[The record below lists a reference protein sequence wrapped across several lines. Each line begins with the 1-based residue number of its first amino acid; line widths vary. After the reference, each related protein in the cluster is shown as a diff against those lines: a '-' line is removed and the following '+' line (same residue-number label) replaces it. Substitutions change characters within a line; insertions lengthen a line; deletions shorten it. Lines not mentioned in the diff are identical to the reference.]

1 MQEEALLAAGWRK
14 VDSDG
19 FIELVG
25 PFWFRSDQP
34 DFRMAFV
41 AEAKHRNRR
50 GVVQGGMLATLAD
63 RAMGQAGRL
72 ANGDRPQA
80 TIQLDL
86 HYIDAVQLGEFVEAH
101 CGVVRRTRSI
111 IFIEAEILA
120 DQRLVAKANG
130 IWKVLGDA
138 ARADYPPVSKLSR
151 RQLT

>member
-1 MQEEALLAAGWRK
+1 MQEEALLAAGWQR
-14 VDSDG
+14 VEGGG

-25 PFWFRSDQP
+25 PLWFRDDQP

-41 AEAKHRNRR
+41 AEARHSNRR

-72 ANGDRPQA
+72 ANGDRAQA

-86 HYIDAVQLGEFVEAH
+86 HYIDAVRLGEFVEAR
-101 CGVVRRTRSI
+101 CSVVRRTRSV
-111 IFIEAEILA
+111 IFIEADILA
-120 DQRLVAKANG
+120 DERLVAKAKG

-138 ARADYPPVSKLSR
+138 A
-151 RQLT
+151 

>member
-1 MQEEALLAAGWRK
+1 MQEEALLAAGWRQ

-19 FIELVG
+19 LIELVG
-25 PFWFRSDQP
+25 PFWFRDDQP

-41 AEAKHRNRR
+41 AGAKHRNRR

-86 HYIDAVQLGEFVEAH
+86 HYIDAVQLGDLVEAR
-101 CGVVRRTRSI
+101 CGVVRRTRSV
-111 IFIEAEILA
+111 IFIEADILA
-120 DQRLVAKANG
+120 SERLVAKAQG

-138 ARADYPPVSKLSR
+138 FGADHPLI
-151 RQLT
+151 

>member
-1 MQEEALLAAGWRK
+1 MQGEVLLAAGWRQ

-25 PFWFRSDQP
+25 PFWFRDDQP

-72 ANGDRPQA
+72 SNGDRAQA

-86 HYIDAVQLGEFVEAH
+86 HYIDAVQLGELVEAR
-101 CGVVRRTRSI
+101 CGVVRRTRSV
-111 IFIEAEILA
+111 IFIEADILA
-120 DQRLVAKANG
+120 NERLVAKARG

-138 ARADYPPVSKLSR
+138 SR
-151 RQLT
+151 SDHQPL

>member
-1 MQEEALLAAGWRK
+1 MQEKALLASGWRQ

-25 PFWFRSDQP
+25 PFWFRDDQP

-41 AEAKHRNRR
+41 AGAKHRNRR

-72 ANGDRPQA
+72 ANGDRAQA

-86 HYIDAVQLGEFVEAH
+86 HYIDAVQLGEFVEAR
-101 CGVVRRTRSI
+101 CGVVRCTRSV
-111 IFIEAEILA
+111 IFIEADILA
-120 DQRLVAKANG
+120 DQRLVAKATG
-130 IWKVLGDA
+130 IWKVLGNA
-138 ARADYPPVSKLSR
+138 SQAHHPPI
-151 RQLT
+151 